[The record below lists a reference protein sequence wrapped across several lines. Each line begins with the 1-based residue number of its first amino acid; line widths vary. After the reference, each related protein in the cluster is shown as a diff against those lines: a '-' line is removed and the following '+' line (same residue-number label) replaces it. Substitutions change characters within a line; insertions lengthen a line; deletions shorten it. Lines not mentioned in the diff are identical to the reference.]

1 MRFET
6 VGLACILAL
15 NLRAAFNLTV
25 RTKNDQTTFRIGEL
39 IELELSF
46 SSASSNTHQISTA
59 TYDRSGRLGLESYH
73 VEPKTGWDDPLEMY
87 FQSYGGFIGGGLHGI
102 DKLSTQ
108 PTIIHRDLNEWVRF
122 NQPGRYRIV
131 VTSSRVSALVSG
143 NAKPEPVQSEE
154 ISLTIVPATAE
165 WQAATLQKAL
175 DVINDEHRSAS
186 SSDSS
191 PAGRAIATLRYLGT
205 PAAAA
210 AMARRLTDQNT
221 AFQYKLGLAATPD
234 KEAALKILDALLN
247 DPEFPVN
254 GLFLEAM
261 SLVALPADKS
271 ANRPQDRADLEAKF
285 RREFLEALGR
295 KRGAALAVSAYAIVD
310 EAAMRQRDLPPDQKE
325 RLTADVVAGF
335 DSLPP
340 QAQTELLQSRWQV
353 LDKHAMLPLLSKIA
367 RQYKDV
373 PELREMNAYQSNQIS
388 AGALTRWWE
397 MDPQS
402 ARPAIIEEIVRP
414 KPRFGAS
421 VLGMLPDKE
430 LPEVDP
436 LLADHLTSEKG
447 SEEQIASLI
456 SRYATPAIE
465 PQVARFL
472 DERVGK
478 WACAIQAPLLAYLL
492 RVDPVGAVPLLEKAM
507 AARVSGFSACNHSLL
522 TDVAVLHDDPAL
534 EHLATRSL
542 NDSDP
547 QITGNAATYL
557 GKYGSQAAEEKLW
570 DRFAAWSQ
578 QWRGRAAELHYDS
591 GDKLDGVYQEGA
603 GSSML
608 IALATGQNWMMDE
621 TKLNRLLDLSVTPN
635 QRNQAEGYLRMWQNQ
650 PRRISFIGFG
660 IERFQIAQYENLSL
674 ESAVKKLMQF
684 PRGTSF
690 LWSGGPHQQD
700 EKAFETVS
708 KAVADHGIKILRSP
722 SP

>member
-6 VGLACILAL
+6 VALACILAL
-15 NLRAAFNLTV
+15 NVSGAQAESAAVKLTV
-25 RTKNDQTTFRIGEL
+25 RAKNDQTTFRIGEL

-46 SSASSNTHQISTA
+46 SSTSSNTYQFNTA
-59 TYDRSGRLGLESYH
+59 TYDRSGRLGSESYQ

-102 DKLSTQ
+102 DRLSTQ
-108 PTIIHRDLNEWVRF
+108 PKIIHRDLNEWVRF
-122 NQPGRYRIV
+122 NQPGKYRVV
-131 VTSSRVSALVSG
+131 VTSSRVSA
-143 NAKPEPVQSEE
+143 NAKPETVQSEE
-154 ISLTIVPATAE
+154 IWLTIVPATAE

-175 DVINDEHRSAS
+175 AILDDDHRSAS
-186 SSDSS
+186 
-191 PAGRAIATLRYLGT
+191 AIATLRYLGT

-221 AFQYKLGLAATPD
+221 AFQYKLGLAATPAR
-234 KEAALKILDALLN
+234 ESALKTLDELLN
-247 DPEFPVN
+247 EPEFPVN

-271 ANRPQDRADLEAKF
+271 VNRPQERADLEVKF
-285 RREFLEALGR
+285 RRELLDALGR
-295 KRGAALAVSAYAIVD
+295 KRGEALAVSAYAIVD
-310 EAAMRQRDLPPDQKE
+310 EAAMHLHDLPPDQKE
-325 RLTADVVAGF
+325 RLTANVVAGF

-353 LDKHAMLPLLSKIA
+353 LDKHAMLPLLSRIA

-430 LPEVDP
+430 LPEVDAV
-436 LLADHLTSEKG
+436 LADHLTSEKG

-492 RVDPVGAVPLLEKAM
+492 RVDAVGAVPLLEKAM
-507 AARVSGFSACNHSLL
+507 AARGSGFSACNHSLL
-522 TDVAVLHDDPAL
+522 TDVAVLRDDPAL
-534 EHLATRSL
+534 EDLAIRSL
-542 NDSDP
+542 NDGEP
-547 QITGNAATYL
+547 RIAGNAATYL
-557 GKYGSQAAEEKLW
+557 GKYGSPVAEEKLW
-570 DRFAAWSQ
+570 AGFAAWSQ

-635 QRNQAEGYLRMWQNQ
+635 QRNQAEGYLRMWNQ
-650 PRRISFIGFG
+650 PRRIVFLGFG
-660 IERFQIAQYENLSL
+660 IERFQVAQYDNLSL
-674 ESAVKKLMQF
+674 ESAAKKLIQF

-690 LWSGGPHQQD
+690 LWSGDPKQQE
-700 EKAFETVS
+700 EKAFEAVS